1 MNLKHRDIP
10 GVGSPLAI
18 EEQDMTV
25 IATAYDREPG
35 THDPDL
41 TEVGR
46 GTPMGELMR
55 RYWQPVGIAQDAT
68 DLPKMVRAL
77 GEDLVLFRGKNGKAG
92 LVHPR
97 CVHRGS
103 SLFYG
108 RVEDD
113 GIRCCYH
120 GWKFGVDGTCLD
132 QPMEPNGGVR
142 SDVFRQPWYP
152 VEERY
157 GLIFAYMGPA
167 AKKPLLPRY
176 SVLENLPEGTTL
188 HTDTNNIGAGTRPVP
203 GEVVPFNWMQHFENI
218 HDPAHFL
225 WLHYMHSGPQFGA
238 RFGEIDQ
245 ILADP
250 PKYVAG
256 VTFEEN
262 ANGVI
267 AKRDNVLPDG
277 RALATRVETMLPCIR
292 AVPNPRGA
300 EGPADHLGF
309 ILPVDDTSFRIFT
322 VGFDPMMFKGYEMV
336 LTERWKQMDEDMSS
350 VQREPNDLEAQ
361 GSQGP
366 ITLHSEEKLVSSD
379 RGVVMLRRL
388 FRRQMDIVASGG
400 DPIGVSFDNDLRIVE
415 AGSFITP
422 AQMEAAE

>member
-1 MNLKHRDIP
+1 
-10 GVGSPLAI
+10 
-18 EEQDMTV
+18 MT
-25 IATAYDREPG
+25 TTSAYDRTAG
-35 THDPDL
+35 THDADL

-55 RYWQPVGIAQDAT
+55 RYWQPVGTAEDAN

-77 GEDLVLFRGKNGKAG
+77 GEDLVLFRGKNGNAG

-142 SDVFRQPWYP
+142 SDVYRQPWFP

-157 GLIFAYMGPA
+157 GLIFAYMGPL

-176 SVLENLPEGTTL
+176 SVLETGAPLYV
-188 HTDTNNIGAGTRPVP
+188 DTNNIGAGTRPAP

-238 RFGEIDQ
+238 RFGEIET

-256 VTFEEN
+256 VKFEEN
-262 ANGVI
+262 ANGII
-267 AKRDNVLPDG
+267 AKRDNILPDG
-277 RALATRVETMLPCIR
+277 RALKTRVETMLPCIR

-309 ILPVDDTSFRIFT
+309 ILPVDDISFRIFT
-322 VGFDPMMFKGYEMV
+322 VGFEPGMFEGYAAI
-336 LTERWKQMDEDMSS
+336 LNQRWEQMDADMSC
-350 VQREPNDLEAQ
+350 VQRAPNDYEAQ

-388 FRRQMDIVASGG
+388 FRKQIEIVANGG
-400 DPIGVSFDNDLRIVE
+400 DPIGVAFEGQSDMRVVE
-415 AGSFITP
+415 AGSFVLP
-422 AQMEAAE
+422 AEAAAAE

>member
-1 MNLKHRDIP
+1 MVN
-10 GVGSPLAI
+10 VS
-18 EEQDMTV
+18 
-25 IATAYDREPG
+25 TAYDRKPG
-35 THDPDL
+35 SHDADL

-55 RYWQPVGIAQDAT
+55 RYWQPVGTAEDAT

-132 QPMEPNGGVR
+132 QPMEPSGGVR

-176 SVLENLPEGTTL
+176 SVLEDLPEGTKL
-188 HTDTNNIGAGTRPVP
+188 YTDTNNIGAGTRPVP
-203 GEVVPFNWMQHFENI
+203 GEVAPFNWLQHFENI

-238 RFGEIDQ
+238 RFGEIDT

-250 PKYVAG
+250 PKYVSG
-256 VTFEEN
+256 VKFEEN

-267 AKRDNVLPDG
+267 AKRDNILPDG
-277 RALATRVETMLPCIR
+277 RGLATRVETMLPCIR

-309 ILPVDDTSFRIFT
+309 ILPVDDSSFRIFT
-322 VGFDPMMFKGYEMV
+322 VGFEPGMFEGYAAI
-336 LTERWKQMDEDMSS
+336 LTQRWAQMDADISC
-350 VQREPNDLEAQ
+350 VQRAPNDLEAQ

-366 ITLHSEEKLVSSD
+366 ITLHSEERLVSSD

-388 FRRQMDIVASGG
+388 FRRQMEIVANGG
-400 DPIGVSFDNDLRIVE
+400 DPIGVAFEGQSDLRIVE
-415 AGSFITP
+415 AGSFVTP